1 MLCCWRESGPETRGP
16 WAVVKDG
23 VGELVLGVL
32 GIIKFFLLSSMMVFV
47 MGSMCTMVSVEKM
60 VLSGSMGTMLTSLK
74 IVLVVWVGKGVRTV
88 VVSVT
93 TVDTV
98 IVTEGATVIMGRGAI
113 VATDLA

>member
-1 MLCCWRESGPETRGP
+1 MTRGP

-23 VGELVLGVL
+23 VGELALGVL
-32 GIIKFFLLSSMMVFV
+32 GIIKFLLLSSMMGFV
-47 MGSMCTMVSVEKM
+47 TGVRYRMVWVEMM

-74 IVLVVWVGKGVRTV
+74 TVLVVWVGKGVRTV
-88 VVSVT
+88 VVFVT

-98 IVTEGATVIMGRGAI
+98 IVTEGPPMVVGRGAV